1 MILRE
6 IKAWICDD
14 FDILR
19 GNVKEFEVRVSDGK
33 AWSIRA
39 FDGDICG
46 KWKYEINLGDQKK
59 KKKEIKQKSIIFL

>member
-1 MILRE
+1 MILIFWEEMWRNLKWE
-6 IKAWICDD
+6 A
-14 FDILR
+14 
-19 GNVKEFEVRVSDGK
+19 VRVSDGK

-39 FDGDICG
+39 FDGDICE